1 MNLARLLQS
10 PWAAGL
16 IGALGFQAL
25 MLVLVQGHLGDAVQ
39 AREEAEHAEADP
51 GPPPPAWHF
60 FNPEVDQLIA
70 ELKTGREA
78 NETRAK
84 ELADL
89 ASRLTA
95 EREELNLVLKNV
107 QQMQSRFERD
117 LLRIQDEETAN
128 LKKLAK
134 TYAAMEPAGAAK
146 ILAAMD
152 DAALVKILVFMKENE
167 VAPVLEALA
176 KKGDAD
182 AKRAALISERL
193 RVTLYRPTTDKPKS

>member
-1 MNLARLLQS
+1 MNIARLIRS
-10 PWAAGL
+10 PWVAGL
-16 IGALGFQAL
+16 IGALGFQVL
-25 MLVLVQGHLGDAVQ
+25 MLVLVQRHLGETVA
-39 AREEAEHAEADP
+39 ARQEEAHAGADP

-89 ASRLTA
+89 AARLAA

-107 QQMQSRFERD
+107 QQMQARFEKD
-117 LLRIQDEETAN
+117 LLRIADEETAN
-128 LKKLAK
+128 LRKLAK

-167 VAPVLEALA
+167 VAPILEAFA
-176 KKGDAD
+176 KKGDTE

-193 RVTLYRPTTDKPKS
+193 RVVLYRNPAEKPKS